1 MATSGPGSPRSFRTS
16 TGASRSSR
24 ATRSFEGKPIIIG
37 ESDPDGCAACPS
49 TVYPQN
55 GYRNGTLYASYTAAS
70 FARKY
75 SLAEKHGVNFE
86 GAVTWAFEFE
96 DQPYFAGFR
105 VLSTNGI
112 PLPVLNV
119 FRMFGLMG
127 GQRLAVESTGEVG
140 PGGDSQG
147 RRAGQAGRVG
157 PGEPAGRQGLRPG
170 LAPPRRRRA
179 RAGGRGRVDAEPA
192 SRTGEPVLLEHFRID
207 RDHSNAFEAW
217 KRMGS
222 PARPTPEQYGEL
234 ERSSD
239 LALLGSPE
247 WVRPA
252 DGKLTVRF
260 ALPRQA
266 VSLLVLDRAGRSK

>member
-1 MATSGPGSPRSFRTS
+1 MK
-16 TGASRSSR
+16 
-24 ATRSFEGKPIIIG
+24 GKPIIIG

-75 SLAEKHGVNFE
+75 ALAEKHGVNFE

-127 GQRLAVESTGEVG
+127 GERLAVESTGEVG
-140 PGGDSQG
+140 LEAIRKDGVRGKPDVSALASLRDGKVCVLAWHHHDDDVPGPAAEVELTLSGL
-147 RRAGQAGRVG
+147 
-157 PGEPAGRQGLRPG
+157 PAGDG
-170 LAPPRRRRA
+170 
-179 RAGGRGRVDAEPA
+179 
-192 SRTGEPVLLEHFRID
+192 PVLLEHFRID

-222 PARPTPEQYGEL
+222 PQQPDARAAGGPGAGLGPGPAG
-234 ERSSD
+234 
-239 LALLGSPE
+239 LARVG
-247 WVRPA
+247 PA
-252 DGKLTVRF
+252 RG
-260 ALPRQA
+260 RQA
-266 VSLLVLDRAGRSK
+266 DAPVHPAPAGGVLARAGPEARSE

>member
-1 MATSGPGSPRSFRTS
+1 MRPG
-16 TGASRSSR
+16 
-24 ATRSFEGKPIIIG
+24 
-37 ESDPDGCAACPS
+37 ACPS
-49 TVYPQN
+49 SIYPQN
-55 GYRNGTLYASYTAAS
+55 GYRNGALYASYTAAS

-75 SLAEKHGVNFE
+75 ALAERHKVNFE

-127 GQRLAVESTGEVG
+127 GKRLTVASTGEVSLEAIRKDGVLGQPDVSALASLRDGRVCILAWHHHDDDVPG
-140 PGGDSQG
+140 PAANVELSLSGLVTGDS
-147 RRAGQAGRVG
+147 
-157 PGEPAGRQGLRPG
+157 
-170 LAPPRRRRA
+170 
-179 RAGGRGRVDAEPA
+179 
-192 SRTGEPVLLEHFRID
+192 PVLLEHFRID

-222 PARPTPEQYGEL
+222 PKDPTPEQSTQL
-234 ERSSD
+234 QRASD

-247 WVRPA
+247 WVQPEG
-252 DGKLTVRF
+252 GKLTLRF

-266 VSLLVLDRAGRSK
+266 VSLLVLDRAHRPR